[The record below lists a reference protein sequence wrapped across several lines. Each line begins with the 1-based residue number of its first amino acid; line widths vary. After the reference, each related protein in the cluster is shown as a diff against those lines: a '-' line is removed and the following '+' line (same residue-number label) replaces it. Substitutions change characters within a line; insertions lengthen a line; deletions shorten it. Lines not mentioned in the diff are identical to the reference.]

1 LFIVKLKH
9 TLIMKEVKIEDLI
22 KVLEEQV
29 KKGVT
34 KLQIKGTLV
43 SPQDGNLI
51 ILSTE
56 KQM

>member
-1 LFIVKLKH
+1 
-9 TLIMKEVKIEDLI
+9 MKKKEININELI
-22 KVLEEQV
+22 KVLEDQV

-34 KLQIKGTLV
+34 KVQIKGTLM
-43 SPQDGNLI
+43 SEQDGNLI